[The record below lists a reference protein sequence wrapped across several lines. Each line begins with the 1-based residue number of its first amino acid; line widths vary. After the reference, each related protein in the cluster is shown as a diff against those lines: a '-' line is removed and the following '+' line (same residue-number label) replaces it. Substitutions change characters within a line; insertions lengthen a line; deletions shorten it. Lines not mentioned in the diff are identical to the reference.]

1 MTVKPHPAAI
11 DINGEPHLRDARGR
25 LVPIATVKAIDL
37 LMDELVRSLLAEAR
51 ENAKRNAD
59 FRARTFTAVSELQAL
74 LAQKYEAKIGG
85 QKGNI
90 QLLTFDGLQRVQ
102 IAVSDLIE
110 FGPELQTAKALI
122 DECLTEW
129 AVDSNVQLRA
139 LINRVFSVDKEGQIN
154 RAELFMLLR
163 VEIAD
168 ERWQSAMA
176 AIKDSIRVIGSRNY
190 ARYYDRDQPD
200 GRWNAITDAATSAR

>member
-1 MTVKPHPAAI
+1 MTEQKHPAAI

-129 AVDSNVQLRA
+129 AVDSKVELRA

-168 ERWQSAMA
+168 KRWQDAMA
-176 AIKDSIRVIGSRNY
+176 AIKDSIRVIGSRSY

-200 GRWNAITDAATSAR
+200 GRWNAITDATTSAR